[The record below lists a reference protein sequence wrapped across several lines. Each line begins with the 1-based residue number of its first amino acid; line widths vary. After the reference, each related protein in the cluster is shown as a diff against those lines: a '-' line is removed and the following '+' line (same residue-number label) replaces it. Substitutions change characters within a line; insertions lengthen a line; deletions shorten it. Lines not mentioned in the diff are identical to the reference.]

1 MGSEG
6 AMATKARAMFG
17 ERLKADEYEA
27 LIQKKSIA
35 DIVTYLK
42 NHPLY
47 KETLE
52 GINEKAVHRGQI
64 EVLLRLNVYLR
75 LKKLLR
81 YGDERDMEFMVAAA
95 MSTELQMILTCV
107 RTLMNP
113 DSDEREQLIA
123 EMPMYV
129 ADHMSFDI
137 SELAHVETYD
147 QLLELL
153 KGTKYYDM
161 ALRHRTNTVSE
172 IDYVGLAHD
181 LHEVYYHCL
190 EAMTDHTCRGEEKEQ
205 LLRMINMRAELDNV
219 AVIYRLKKYFNLSPV
234 EISKSVNSRTCL
246 FSAKEIQRLID
257 ECSAD
262 EVLSAIERK
271 YHRYSRNAKFLYI
284 ENYTQRIGYNMY
296 YTTIETSMDAHLILL
311 AYLQL
316 AMVEIRN
323 VVNIIEGVRY
333 HVSNDKIRA
342 MMIY

>member
-6 AMATKARAMFG
+6 AMTAKARAMFG
-17 ERLKADEYEA
+17 ERLKADAYEA

-35 DIVTYLK
+35 DIVAYLK

-64 EVLLRLNVYLR
+64 EVLLRVNVYLR

-95 MSTELQMILTCV
+95 MNTELQMVLTCV

-137 SELAHVETYD
+137 AQLAHVETYD

-161 ALRHRTNTVSE
+161 VLRHRTNTVSE
-172 IDYVGLAHD
+172 IDYVALAHD
-181 LHEVYYHCL
+181 LHEVYFHTL
-190 EAMTDHTCRGEEKEQ
+190 EEMTEHTCKGEEKEQ
-205 LLRMINMRAELDNV
+205 LSRMINMRAELENV
-219 AVIYRLKKYFNLSPV
+219 AVIYRLKKYFHLSPV
-234 EISKSVNSRTCL
+234 EIYKSVNSRTCL
-246 FSAKEIQRLID
+246 FSSREIQRLID
-257 ECSAD
+257 ECDAD

-271 YHRYSRNAKFLYI
+271 YHRYIRDAKFLYI
-284 ENYTQRIGYNMY
+284 ENFIERIGYNMY
-296 YTTIETSMDAHLILL
+296 YTTIETSMDAHLVLL

-316 AMVEIRN
+316 AMVEVRN
-323 VVNIIEGVRY
+323 VINIIEGVRY
-333 HVSNDKIRA
+333 HVANDKIRA